1 MQYKKNQR
9 IFRKIQ
15 IEILKSNI
23 AYFKEE
29 NPPKFND
36 KLYNL
41 IYKNPEY
48 NDMYEYRRKC
58 TKDITQ
64 SRDRFDFRHKRNN
77 SNVQRS

>member
-29 NPPKFND
+29 KTPKFND

-48 NDMYEYRRKC
+48 NDMYEYRRKR

-64 SRDRFDFRHKRNN
+64 SRDRFDFRQKRNN